1 MDTAPKEMFVGAI
14 NPYALT
20 EAITGKQFDWK
31 NPQSIHILEETLEKN
46 YADLFDIKNN
56 SPLFTGL
63 KLESNNTVK
72 KMSEDELK
80 VRTNA
85 QRESIDLSQFSQL
98 KDLSEV
104 GVKKLD
110 TVSIKESKLVRGK
123 LNVVLNIPKLD
134 NTITN
139 KTTTLQIKHIVWP
152 LLINKSGE
160 WNPAN
165 MTWKDMGNFFDDV
178 VEFNDPIQGAVGN
191 CYFISAI
198 AALAWSDPYSI
209 EHKVRATGVGET
221 QRVSAIQFY
230 SKGGGKDAPS
240 KLIEVKDE
248 TLVNNSNNKAVYCRS
263 NDAAEIWPAVYE
275 KAFAKWI
282 TKNNT
287 DKPDITQTAYGDPV
301 KAIAQLNNKTP
312 NYYYTNTRTG
322 EDLYGIVRQNS
333 AGGKTIYPM
342 VAWTYGSGNYSG
354 SNIVA
359 NHAYTILGWALVNG
373 KKYIILRNPWGV
385 TEPIGIN
392 SYQGIVSFFDNTFWR
407 PINFIGN
414 DGVFALEADSFKYYF
429 EGLGVAK

>member
-1 MDTAPKEMFVGAI
+1 MDTAPKEMLVGVI

-20 EAITGKQFDWK
+20 EAITGRKFDWTK
-31 NPQSIHILEETLEKN
+31 PESIHILEETLETN

-56 SPLFTGL
+56 SPLYTGL
-63 KLESNNTVK
+63 ELKADNSLKVLTK
-72 KMSEDELK
+72 DELK
-80 VRTNA
+80 VRTNI
-85 QRESIDLSQFSQL
+85 QRESIDFSRLGQL

-110 TVSIKESKLVRGK
+110 TVSIQEGKLVRGK
-123 LNVVLNIPKLD
+123 LNLVLNIPKLD

-139 KTTTLQIKHIVWP
+139 KTTTVQIRNIAVAY
-152 LLINKSGE
+152 LLGNPAE

-165 MTWKDMGNFFDDV
+165 MSWLDMGNFFNDV

-198 AALAWSDPYSI
+198 AALAWSDPYNI
-209 EHKVRATGVGET
+209 EHKVRATGVGER
-221 QRVSAIQFY
+221 QRVNAIQFY

-240 KLIEVKDE
+240 KLIEVTDS
-248 TLVNNSNNKAVYCRS
+248 TLVNSSNNLPVYCRS
-263 NDAAEIWPAVYE
+263 NDAMEIWPAVYE

-301 KAIAQLNNKTP
+301 KACAQLNNKTP
-312 NYYYTNTRTG
+312 NYYNTNTRSG
-322 EDLYGIVRQNS
+322 DDLYGIVRENS
-333 AGGKTIYPM
+333 MGGKTFNPM
-342 VAWTYGSGNYSG
+342 VAWTYSTGNYSG

-359 NHAYTILGWALVNG
+359 NHAYTVLGWAYVNG

-385 TEPIGIN
+385 TEPAGIN
-392 SYQGIVSFFDNTFWR
+392 SYQGVVSFFDNTFWR

-414 DGVFALEADSFKYYF
+414 DGVFALEASSFKYYYA
-429 EGLGVAK
+429 GLGVAK